1 MRISD
6 WSSDVCSSD
15 LDGAAADDDMS
26 ALRDSLKRMPQPR
39 PVAIPENRPAP
50 VIADRQLSP
59 SAAARPKAKQAS
71 LDLRDNYQ
79 LPPIDL
85 LRAAPATGNTP
96 IDKAAL
102 ERNAR
107 LLASV
112 LDDFNVTGSIV
123 EVSPGPAAL
132 STERRKGKD

>member
-1 MRISD
+1 
-6 WSSDVCSSD
+6 
-15 LDGAAADDDMS
+15 
-26 ALRDSLKRMPQPR
+26 MPQPR

-85 LRAAPATGNTP
+85 LRAAPAPGNTT

-107 LLASV
+107 LLESV
-112 LDDFNVTGSIV
+112 LDDFNVKGSIV
-123 EVSPGPAAL
+123 EEIGRAHVCTPVTNAHL
-132 STERRKGKD
+132 VCRLLLEKK

>member
-50 VIADRQLSP
+50 VIAERQLSP

-71 LDLRDNYQ
+71 PDLRDNYQ

-85 LRAAPATGNTP
+85 LRAAPAPGPTTTDN
-96 IDKAAL
+96 AAL
-102 ERNAR
+102 TPDARRITRDHNA
-107 LLASV
+107 
-112 LDDFNVTGSIV
+112 FTVTGPSATT
-123 EVSPGPAAL
+123 PPR
-132 STERRKGKD
+132 T

>member
-15 LDGAAADDDMS
+15 LWIRSLDLDLADRQWRRRRVRDDDDGAAADDDMS

-71 LDLRDNYQ
+71 LALRANFP
-79 LPPIDL
+79 LPPNGN
-85 LRAAPATGNTP
+85 APGW
-96 IDKAAL
+96 
-102 ERNAR
+102 ERGR
-107 LLASV
+107 QSV
-112 LDDFNVTGSIV
+112 EIRVGA
-123 EVSPGPAAL
+123 GP
-132 STERRKGKD
+132 

>member
-1 MRISD
+1 
-6 WSSDVCSSD
+6 
-15 LDGAAADDDMS
+15 
-26 ALRDSLKRMPQPR
+26 MPQPR

-50 VIADRQLSP
+50 VIAERQLSP

-85 LRAAPATGNTP
+85 LRAAPATGNTT

-107 LLASV
+107 LLEIV
-112 LDDFNVTGSIV
+112 LADFNVKGSIV
-123 EVSPGPAAL
+123 EVRPGPVVPMYEIQKAPGTQGSREAARAYHTARHM
-132 STERRKGKD
+132 STRIGRALCRE

>member
-15 LDGAAADDDMS
+15 LWIRSLDLDLADRQWRRRRVRDDDDGAAADDDMS

-59 SAAARPKAKQAS
+59 SAAARPRS
-71 LDLRDNYQ
+71 
-79 LPPIDL
+79 
-85 LRAAPATGNTP
+85 
-96 IDKAAL
+96 
-102 ERNAR
+102 E
-107 LLASV
+107 
-112 LDDFNVTGSIV
+112 
-123 EVSPGPAAL
+123 
-132 STERRKGKD
+132 ERRVGNGCVSTCRSRLSPYPEKKTKKHDTNYDQHN

>member
-1 MRISD
+1 
-6 WSSDVCSSD
+6 
-15 LDGAAADDDMS
+15 
-26 ALRDSLKRMPQPR
+26 MPQPR

-85 LRAAPATGNTP
+85 LRAAPATGNTT

-107 LLASV
+107 LLESV
-112 LDDFNVTGSIV
+112 LDDFNVKGSIV
-123 EVSPGPAAL
+123 EVRSE
-132 STERRKGKD
+132 ERRVGKECVSKCKTRWSPDH

>member
-15 LDGAAADDDMS
+15 LDGATAEDDMS

-85 LRAAPATGNTP
+85 LKAAPATGNTT
-96 IDKAAL
+96 IDKIGRAHA
-102 ERNAR
+102 
-107 LLASV
+107 
-112 LDDFNVTGSIV
+112 
-123 EVSPGPAAL
+123 
-132 STERRKGKD
+132 